1 MKHYDEYDV
10 AISLVGKTS
19 FDDGTWFYTASITLN
34 DDEIYEIRMIA
45 NDLSD
50 VGKFL
55 DEIIKKDIDGVDA
68 LPHINELNRYLANW
82 IRSCWSSD
90 NDMWYVDPD
99 ADELQSMTYADW
111 KEIRQQVK
119 DYFADTVEICD
130 PDETGLYEDYV
141 VCCYGSCI
149 NNVNWI

>member
-1 MKHYDEYDV
+1 MKRYDEYDV
-10 AISLVGKTS
+10 AISSVGKTS
-19 FDDGTWFYTASITLN
+19 FDDGTLFYTASITWN

-68 LPHINELNRYLANW
+68 LPHINELNQYLANW

-111 KEIRQQVK
+111 KEIRRQVK
-119 DYFADTVEICD
+119 DYFTDTVEICD
-130 PDETGLYEDYV
+130 PDETGLYDDYV

>member
-10 AISLVGKTS
+10 AISSVGKTS
-19 FDDGTWFYTASITLN
+19 FDDGTWFYTASITWN

-50 VGKFL
+50 VGKLL

-68 LPHINELNRYLANW
+68 HPHINELNQYLANW

-119 DYFADTVEICD
+119 DYFTDTVEICD
-130 PDETGLYEDYV
+130 PDETGLYDDYV
-141 VCCYGSCI
+141 VCCYGICI

>member
-10 AISLVGKTS
+10 AISSVGKTS
-19 FDDGTWFYTASITLN
+19 FDDGTWFYTASITWN

-68 LPHINELNRYLANW
+68 LPHINELNQYLANW

-130 PDETGLYEDYV
+130 PDETGLYDDYV

>member
-1 MKHYDEYDV
+1 MKRYDEYDV
-10 AISLVGKTS
+10 AISSVGKTS
-19 FDDGTWFYTASITLN
+19 FDDGTWFYTASITWN

-50 VGKFL
+50 AGKFL
-55 DEIIKKDIDGVDA
+55 DEIIKKDMDGVDA
-68 LPHINELNRYLANW
+68 LPHINELNPYLANW
-82 IRSCWSSD
+82 IHSCWSSD

-130 PDETGLYEDYV
+130 PDEAALYDDYV

>member
-1 MKHYDEYDV
+1 
-10 AISLVGKTS
+10 
-19 FDDGTWFYTASITLN
+19 
-34 DDEIYEIRMIA
+34 MIA

-55 DEIIKKDIDGVDA
+55 GEIIKKDIDGVDA
-68 LPHINELNRYLANW
+68 LPHINELNQYLANW

-130 PDETGLYEDYV
+130 PDETGLYDDYV

-149 NNVNWI
+149 NNGNWI

>member
-1 MKHYDEYDV
+1 MKRYDEYDV

-19 FDDGTWFYTASITLN
+19 FDDGTWFYTASITWN

-68 LPHINELNRYLANW
+68 LPHIDELNQYLANW

-90 NDMWYVDPD
+90 NDMLYVDPD

-130 PDETGLYEDYV
+130 PDETGLYDDYV